1 MSPAS
6 ELPSLRLDAT
16 REEALARASSIVAG
30 AWQSFDRARPG
41 QPDVDERLHDLLR
54 AALPERGS
62 SALAA
67 LDDAGQLLDMSIA
80 QPRPRFFAF
89 VGSSGLEIG
98 VLGDLLAACFD
109 TNLAVWAGAASEVED
124 QAVRWVSEFIGFP
137 AAAGAFTS
145 GGTISNVTAL
155 AAARERALPG
165 SRRDGM
171 TGARAALYCSREA
184 HYSVVRSAE
193 LLGIGAGQVR
203 SLELD
208 ERRRLRPDAVARAID
223 ADRDDGVTPV
233 AVVATAGTTLTGA
246 VDPIDPLADVCAA
259 RGVWLHVDGAY
270 GVAAATTPSAGSRF
284 AGLDRADSVTLD
296 AHKWLFLPKACGVVL
311 VRRHADLHGALA
323 HEEDYIPHERPD
335 HHMVDITLEYSRP
348 FRALKLWLAFRAHG
362 ANAIRGAVER
372 NLAQARLLFAEV
384 AQHDELEHLCGE
396 PQLSIV
402 PFRHVPGGMP
412 ADALDEHNAL
422 LVEALQQQ
430 GDVWVAPARVDG
442 TVCLRPC
449 VVNYRTTDD
458 DVRALVDI
466 VLEVGTELARRGL

>member
-1 MSPAS
+1 VSTAS
-6 ELPSLRLDAT
+6 ELPSLRLDAS
-16 REEALARASSIVAG
+16 REEAIDRASSIVAD
-30 AWQSFDRARPG
+30 AWRSFDRPRPG
-41 QPDVDERLHDLLR
+41 QPSIDERLAELLR
-54 AALPERGS
+54 SALPAEGS
-62 SALAA
+62 SAIGALEDAA
-67 LDDAGQLLDMSIA
+67 RILDTSLA

-109 TNLAVWAGAASEVED
+109 VNLALWAGAASEVEE

-165 SRRDGM
+165 TRRTGM
-171 TGARAALYCSREA
+171 RDALRGALYCSREA

-193 LLGIGAGQVR
+193 LLGIGADQVR
-203 SLELD
+203 VLPLGD
-208 ERRRLRPDAVARAID
+208 GRRVLPQAVAEAID
-223 ADRDDGVTPV
+223 HDRAAGIAPI

-246 VDPIDPLADVCAA
+246 VDPIDALADVCAE
-259 RGVWLHVDGAY
+259 RGTWLHVDGAY
-270 GVAAATTPSAGSRF
+270 GVAAATTPSAGALF

-311 VRRHADLHGALA
+311 VRRREDLHGALA
-323 HEEDYIPHERPD
+323 HEEDYVPHDRPD

-362 ANAIRGAVER
+362 ADAIRGAIER
-372 NLAQARLLFAEV
+372 NLRQARLLYEEASGY
-384 AQHDELEHLCGE
+384 DDLELLCAE

-402 PFRHVPGGMP
+402 PFRHVPP
-412 ADALDEHNAL
+412 RVADLDAHNL
-422 LVEALQQQ
+422 RLVAALQET
-430 GDVWVAPARVDG
+430 GDVWVAPATVDG
-442 TVCLRPC
+442 KVCLRPC
-449 VVNYRTTDD
+449 IVNYRTTDD
-458 DVRALVDI
+458 DVRALVAL
-466 VLEVGTELARRGL
+466 VREAGTTIASQAS

>member
-1 MSPAS
+1 MSAAS

-16 REEALARASSIVAG
+16 REQALERAAAIVAR

-41 QPDVDERLHDLLR
+41 QPDVDERLHELLR
-54 AALPERGS
+54 AALPENGS
-62 SALAA
+62 SVLAA
-67 LDDAGQLLDMSIA
+67 LDDAAQLLDMSIA

-98 VLGDLLAACFD
+98 VLGDLLASCFD
-109 TNLAVWAGAASEVED
+109 VNLAVWAGAASEVED
-124 QAVRWVSEFIGFP
+124 QAVRWVSEFVGFP

-155 AAARERALPG
+155 AAARERVLPG
-165 SRRDGM
+165 TRLDGM
-171 TGARAALYCSREA
+171 GGRRAALYCSREA

-193 LLGIGAGQVR
+193 LLGIGSDQVR

-208 ERRRLRPDAVARAID
+208 EQRRLRPEAVADAID
-223 ADRDDGVTPV
+223 ADRAAGITPV

-246 VDPIDPLADVCAA
+246 VDPIDALADVCVS

-270 GVAAATTPSAGSRF
+270 GVAAASTPSAGHLF

-311 VRRHADLHGALA
+311 VRRHEDLHGALA
-323 HEEDYIPHERPD
+323 HEEDYIPHERGG

-362 ANAIRGAVER
+362 AEAIRAAVER
-372 NLAQARLLFAEV
+372 NLGQARLLYGEV
-384 AQHDELEHLCGE
+384 ARRDELEHLCGE

-402 PFRHVPGGMP
+402 PFRHVPRGVP
-412 ADALDEHNAL
+412 AAGLDEHNAL

-458 DVRALVDI
+458 DVRAFVDA
-466 VLEVGTELARRGL
+466 VLEVGAALAR

>member
-1 MSPAS
+1 MSTAS

-16 REEALARASSIVAG
+16 REEVLARAAAIVAC
-30 AWQSFDRARPG
+30 AWRSFDHARPG
-41 QPDVDERLHDLLR
+41 QPDVDERLHELLR
-54 AALPERGS
+54 AALPGPGS
-62 SALAA
+62 SALTA
-67 LDDAGQLLDMSIA
+67 LDDAAQLLDESIA

-98 VLGDLLAACFD
+98 VLGDLLASCFD
-109 TNLAVWAGAASEVED
+109 VNLAVWAGAASEVED

-165 SRRDGM
+165 SRREGM
-171 TGARAALYCSREA
+171 GSAMRGALYCSHEA
-184 HYSVVRSAE
+184 HYSVVRAAE
-193 LLGIGAGQVR
+193 LLGIGSAQVR
-203 SLELD
+203 SLPLD
-208 ERRRLRPDAVARAID
+208 ERRRLRPDAVVGAID
-223 ADRDDGVTPV
+223 ADRAAGVVPV

-246 VDPIDPLADVCAA
+246 VDPVDALADVCAS

-270 GVAAATTPSAGSRF
+270 GVAAASTPSAGHLF

-311 VRRHADLHGALA
+311 VRRHEDLHGALA

-362 ANAIRGAVER
+362 ADAIRSAIER
-372 NLAQARLLFAEV
+372 NLGQAQLLYEEIAR
-384 AQHDELEHLCGE
+384 HDELEHLCRE

-402 PFRHVPGGMP
+402 PFRHVPSGMG
-412 ADALDEHNAL
+412 AKHLEVHNARL
-422 LVEALQQQ
+422 AEALQRQ

-458 DVRALVDI
+458 DVRAFVDA
-466 VLEVGTELARRGL
+466 VLATGRSLTRP

>member
-1 MSPAS
+1 VSTAS
-6 ELPSLRLDAT
+6 ELPSLRLDAS
-16 REEALARASSIVAG
+16 REEAIERASSIVAD
-30 AWQSFDRARPG
+30 AWRSFDRPRPG
-41 QPDVDERLHDLLR
+41 QPSIDERLAELLR
-54 AALPERGS
+54 SALPAEGS
-62 SALAA
+62 SAIGALEDAA
-67 LDDAGQLLDMSIA
+67 RILDTSLA

-109 TNLAVWAGAASEVED
+109 VNLALWAGAASEVEE

-165 SRRDGM
+165 TRRTGM
-171 TGARAALYCSREA
+171 RDALRGALYCSREA

-193 LLGIGAGQVR
+193 LLGIGADQVR
-203 SLELD
+203 ALPLGD
-208 ERRRLRPDAVARAID
+208 GRRVLPQAVAEAID
-223 ADRDDGVTPV
+223 HDRAAGIAPI

-246 VDPIDPLADVCAA
+246 VDPIDALADVCAE
-259 RGVWLHVDGAY
+259 RGTWLHVDGAY
-270 GVAAATTPSAGSRF
+270 GVAAATTPSAGALF

-311 VRRHADLHGALA
+311 VRRREDLHGALA
-323 HEEDYIPHERPD
+323 HEEDYVPHDRPD

-362 ANAIRGAVER
+362 ADAIRGAIER
-372 NLAQARLLFAEV
+372 NLRQARLLYEEASGY
-384 AQHDELEHLCGE
+384 DDLELLCAE

-402 PFRHVPGGMP
+402 PFRHVPP
-412 ADALDEHNAL
+412 RVADLDAHNL
-422 LVEALQQQ
+422 RLVAALQET
-430 GDVWVAPARVDG
+430 GDVWVAPATVDG
-442 TVCLRPC
+442 KVCLRPC
-449 VVNYRTTDD
+449 IVNYRTTDD
-458 DVRALVDI
+458 DVRALVAL
-466 VLEVGTELARRGL
+466 VREAGTTIASQAS